1 MLPFVRTLLLKERL
15 SLSSLFI
22 VCRTLIEIVKR
33 LNSEDLSDDLAE
45 NLEEI
50 VFNQLKNADPE
61 LIHRSKNRT
70 ASMDLFAELIG
81 ALSNI
86 RFVSVSDRFIAEL
99 EKYNYHAIMKEKQ
112 NKIEMLIRGMRYLK
126 IKVRISSWMLCYFVA
141 QLKAVPDYGVLRI
154 YERKTSVFWYDAIL
168 IDPQ

>member
-1 MLPFVRTLLLKERL
+1 MG
-15 SLSSLFI
+15 LSSPTI
-22 VCRTLIEIVKR
+22 GYR
-33 LNSEDLSDDLAE
+33 D
-45 NLEEI
+45 
-50 VFNQLKNADPE
+50 

-126 IKVRISSWMLCYFVA
+126 IKVSESF
-141 QLKAVPDYGVLRI
+141 AVIHGLPHVTIVPMRWSLV
-154 YERKTSVFWYDAIL
+154 E
-168 IDPQ
+168 

>member
-1 MLPFVRTLLLKERL
+1 MYVLTCHRL
-15 SLSSLFI
+15 AKS
-22 VCRTLIEIVKR
+22 R
-33 LNSEDLSDDLAE
+33 
-45 NLEEI
+45 
-50 VFNQLKNADPE
+50 E

-126 IKVRISSWMLCYFVA
+126 IKVSWANALVSAF
-141 QLKAVPDYGVLRI
+141 R
-154 YERKTSVFWYDAIL
+154 
-168 IDPQ
+168 

>member
-1 MLPFVRTLLLKERL
+1 
-15 SLSSLFI
+15 
-22 VCRTLIEIVKR
+22 
-33 LNSEDLSDDLAE
+33 
-45 NLEEI
+45 
-50 VFNQLKNADPE
+50 
-61 LIHRSKNRT
+61 
-70 ASMDLFAELIG
+70 MDLFAELIG

-141 QLKAVPDYGVLRI
+141 QC
-154 YERKTSVFWYDAIL
+154 L
-168 IDPQ
+168 IVC

>member
-1 MLPFVRTLLLKERL
+1 MM
-15 SLSSLFI
+15 S
-22 VCRTLIEIVKR
+22 
-33 LNSEDLSDDLAE
+33 
-45 NLEEI
+45 
-50 VFNQLKNADPE
+50 VFTHGLHRE

-126 IKVRISSWMLCYFVA
+126 IKVS
-141 QLKAVPDYGVLRI
+141 G
-154 YERKTSVFWYDAIL
+154 
-168 IDPQ
+168 

>member
-1 MLPFVRTLLLKERL
+1 MLTRKMKQSTPMISIMVQ
-15 SLSSLFI
+15 I
-22 VCRTLIEIVKR
+22 VYKVYIFCR
-33 LNSEDLSDDLAE
+33 
-45 NLEEI
+45 
-50 VFNQLKNADPE
+50 E

-126 IKVRISSWMLCYFVA
+126 IKVRTSSRMLCCFVA
-141 QLKAVPDYGVLRI
+141 QC
-154 YERKTSVFWYDAIL
+154 L
-168 IDPQ
+168 IVC